1 MKQVKITLD
10 KAYKVAKVDDRLFGS
25 FIEHLGRAVYGG
37 IYQPGHPTA
46 DKYGYRQDVVQLVR
60 ELQVPLIRYP
70 GGNFVSNF
78 FWEDSVGPVDKRP
91 ARLDLAWRSLEPN
104 TFGLEEFYHWTKQV
118 NAQIMMA
125 VNLGTRG
132 VADACNLLEY
142 CNHPGGS
149 KYSDLRRSHGVE
161 NPYNIKLWCLGNEM
175 DGSWQLGSKTM
186 DEYGRISQEAGKAM
200 KLIDPSIELV
210 SCGSSYREMPV
221 PKGTMITAD
230 YITQK
235 EVDKSLIPSGAVS
248 NPENLT
254 ELISV
259 YAVDQGSIIT
269 TGMFTAVND
278 ITKDMTQPVVAGFK
292 ADDLYQVVG
301 GVLRSG
307 DRINIYQVNENANKG
322 DTSQSLANT
331 DDNWTDASSDTA
343 ASLVW
348 GNVFVQ
354 EVFDSAGA
362 VISTSDST
370 TPAQRVNIYMDN
382 DNVAAFYA
390 ALAQGSLRVVK
401 ICE

>member
-1 MKQVKITLD
+1 MKKDKKEKRSILPGVIIASLLVAVVVYAVLLNAEKTTLSD
-10 KAYKVAKVDDRLFGS
+10 YEKGS
-25 FIEHLGRAVYGG
+25 VYV
-37 IYQPGHPTA
+37 T
-46 DKYGYRQDVVQLVR
+46 
-60 ELQVPLIRYP
+60 
-70 GGNFVSNF
+70 
-78 FWEDSVGPVDKRP
+78 
-91 ARLDLAWRSLEPN
+91 
-104 TFGLEEFYHWTKQV
+104 TK
-118 NAQIMMA
+118 
-125 VNLGTRG
+125 
-132 VADACNLLEY
+132 
-142 CNHPGGS
+142 
-149 KYSDLRRSHGVE
+149 
-161 NPYNIKLWCLGNEM
+161 
-175 DGSWQLGSKTM
+175 
-186 DEYGRISQEAGKAM
+186 
-200 KLIDPSIELV
+200 
-210 SCGSSYREMPV
+210 PV
-221 PKGTMITAD
+221 PKGTLVTAD
-230 YITQK
+230 YVTQK

-248 NPENLT
+248 NPEDLT
-254 ELISV
+254 GLISV

-322 DTSQSLANT
+322 NTSQTLANT
-331 DDNWTDASSDTA
+331 DTNDNWAEASPDPDAASA

-348 GNVFVQ
+348 GDVFVQ

>member
-1 MKQVKITLD
+1 MKRIIIFMLTAAILLSMVGCTKK
-10 KAYKVAKVDDRLFGS
+10 KADNNEKGT
-25 FIEHLGRAVYGG
+25 VYV
-37 IYQPGHPTA
+37 T
-46 DKYGYRQDVVQLVR
+46 
-60 ELQVPLIRYP
+60 
-70 GGNFVSNF
+70 
-78 FWEDSVGPVDKRP
+78 
-91 ARLDLAWRSLEPN
+91 
-104 TFGLEEFYHWTKQV
+104 TK
-118 NAQIMMA
+118 
-125 VNLGTRG
+125 
-132 VADACNLLEY
+132 
-142 CNHPGGS
+142 
-149 KYSDLRRSHGVE
+149 
-161 NPYNIKLWCLGNEM
+161 
-175 DGSWQLGSKTM
+175 
-186 DEYGRISQEAGKAM
+186 
-200 KLIDPSIELV
+200 
-210 SCGSSYREMPV
+210 PV